1 EEGSKAKSHSEWQAE
16 KNGHPTWCSAIRED
30 VDEVLAHSLSLEHFI
45 SHLRGLGYEVKTGVK
60 HMAIRPPG
68 KERFTRLRRLGDE
81 YTEEA
86 IRRRILEND
95 PRTMPE
101 EPLRAVGQMAQAI
114 SSPRTGRYAGS
125 FRAPRKKVTGL
136 RALYLWYAYR
146 MGNVRKGGASA
157 CKTHYLLREDIRK
170 LQKRDLMATLL
181 VKNKIETISQLYEHR
196 EDCREMIAVLCE
208 KRVELKK
215 QPPTEAR
222 AAELDGIREKLKVLR
237 REVRLCGDIET
248 DSVAIQKKRQA
259 LRSLAAEQ
267 AKPRAA
273 SVLPR
278 CWTRWGFPIVHMENR
293 IARVFPRRT
302 NATPRTNNDHETGAT
317 QTSVVFPLTKSI
329 IYDTIVV
336 GMVIAMDDGYVKTR
350 QEIIQKL
357 VRERKAQKLTQQEL
371 ADRLGVLRP
380 NLSRFERGEQN
391 PTLDFLLRVAAAL
404 GREPDFILKS
414 DAPRSAENELSRY
427 EKGDDRPMDNR
438 SLFAKIDRYKG
449 EIASRRPLKPEEI
462 RELDSYF
469 RIGSTYASNAL
480 EGNTLTLSE
489 TKAIIEDGLTV
500 GGKPLK
506 DCYEATGHANAY
518 DYMLK
523 VARGGDLA
531 FTEDMLL
538 EL

>member
-1 EEGSKAKSHSEWQAE
+1 MAVTWIGSIRHARMDQTVKYAVNPVKTAYEGKKTENASMTANIAYALNPEKGTARLYQTAIHLDSPETAWREMRATKERWEKTDGILGFHVVQSFRPGEIGPELAHRIGVELVEKCFPGFEAVVGTHLDKHHLHNHIVLNSVSCLDGHKYHSTQKSYYSELRQASDSLCRKYGISVVEPHEEGSKAKSHSEWQAE
-16 KNGHPTWCSAIRED
+16 KNGPPTWCSAIRED

-237 REVRLCGDIET
+237 REVRLCGDIEM
-248 DSVAIQKKRQA
+248 DSVAIQKKRLA

-267 AKPRAA
+267 AKPRQLAK
-273 SVLPR
+273 
-278 CWTRWGFPIVHMENR
+278 
-293 IARVFPRRT
+293 
-302 NATPRTNNDHETGAT
+302 HEP
-317 QTSVVFPLTKSI
+317 Q
-329 IYDTIVV
+329 
-336 GMVIAMDDGYVKTR
+336 
-350 QEIIQKL
+350 
-357 VRERKAQKLTQQEL
+357 
-371 ADRLGVLRP
+371 
-380 NLSRFERGEQN
+380 RF
-391 PTLDFLLRVAAAL
+391 
-404 GREPDFILKS
+404 
-414 DAPRSAENELSRY
+414 
-427 EKGDDRPMDNR
+427 
-438 SLFAKIDRYKG
+438 
-449 EIASRRPLKPEEI
+449 
-462 RELDSYF
+462 
-469 RIGSTYASNAL
+469 
-480 EGNTLTLSE
+480 
-489 TKAIIEDGLTV
+489 
-500 GGKPLK
+500 
-506 DCYEATGHANAY
+506 
-518 DYMLK
+518 
-523 VARGGDLA
+523 
-531 FTEDMLL
+531 
-538 EL
+538 